1 MIPVCIHF
9 DIGKRCVHNG
19 VNVDIQLTDT
29 SYTSYITTI
38 LNKGTLL
45 YLRCFIHILIVEYE
59 FERDFAIELKLN

>member
-45 YLRCFIHILIVEYE
+45 YLRCFIQQNILS
-59 FERDFAIELKLN
+59 